1 MDSYPGIA
9 KNSEVPP
16 KGSFGC
22 CKLAHRGRTAM
33 GDILDHDGRPPEQQ
47 SFFRVPQQFQEVS
60 RGRGGGSEQV
70 KIPVRKAKGI
80 SGLNQVKKKRAFFSL

>member
-22 CKLAHRGRTAM
+22 CKLAHRG
-33 GDILDHDGRPPEQQ
+33 
-47 SFFRVPQQFQEVS
+47 
-60 RGRGGGSEQV
+60 GGSEQV
-70 KIPVRKAKGI
+70 KIPVRKAKGYI
-80 SGLNQVKKKRAFFSL
+80 GIKSSQEKESIL

>member
-9 KNSEVPP
+9 KNSKVPP
-16 KGSFGC
+16 KRSFGC
-22 CKLAHRGRTAM
+22 CKLAHRDRTAM

-60 RGRGGGSEQV
+60 RGRGGVGTGKDTCAQG
-70 KIPVRKAKGI
+70 KRYIGI
-80 SGLNQVKKKRAFFSL
+80 KSSQEKESIL